1 MPSLPDIAQADAAEL
16 ARRAASHGKGLHAP
30 APDADQDAF
39 FEFLLRVGDTTLIL
53 GHRDSEWCG
62 HSPALEEDIALAN
75 VALDLIGQTQM
86 WLGLAAEVEGKG
98 RTADDL
104 AYLRD
109 AWDFRNLLL
118 VERPNGDFGNTL
130 MRHFL
135 FDVFHLELLKALTRS
150 SDKRVAEIAA
160 KAAKEVAYHVERT
173 SDLVV
178 RLGDGTEESHR
189 RMQEALDALWPY
201 VGEMF
206 IADEKDA
213 AVASAGIAPNPES
226 LRPAWEET
234 VRHVLAEG
242 TLTVPDGKF
251 AHKGGKRG
259 IHTEHLGYILADM
272 QFLQRA
278 YPGASW

>member
-1 MPSLPDIAQADAAEL
+1 MPSLPDIATADAAEL
-16 ARRAASHGKGLHAP
+16 AREAASHNKGAHAP
-30 APDADQDAF
+30 SPDADQDAF
-39 FEFLLRVGDTTLIL
+39 FEFLLRTGDTTLIL

-98 RTADDL
+98 RSADDL

-118 VERPNGDFGNTL
+118 VERPNGDFGQTL
-130 MRHFL
+130 MRHLL
-135 FDVFHLELLKALTRS
+135 FDVYHLELLKALTRS
-150 SDKRVAEIAA
+150 SDQRVADIAA
-160 KAAKEVAYHVERT
+160 KAVKEVAYHVERT

-178 RLGDGTEESHR
+178 RLGDGTDESHR
-189 RMQEALDALWPY
+189 RMQAALDALWPY

-206 IADEKDA
+206 AVDEKDE
-213 AVASAGIAPNPES
+213 AVAAAGIAPNPDS
-226 LRPAWEET
+226 LRGAWDDS
-234 VRHVLAEG
+234 VRHVLEEA
-242 TLTVPDGKF
+242 TLAIPDGKF
-251 AHKGGKRG
+251 AHKGGRQG

>member
-16 ARRAASHGKGLHAP
+16 AREAAAHGKGRRAP
-30 APDADQDAF
+30 SPDVDQDAF
-39 FEFLLRVGDTTLIL
+39 FEFLLRTGDTTLVL

-62 HSPALEEDIALAN
+62 HAPALEEDIALAN

-98 RTADDL
+98 RTADKL

-135 FDVFHLELLKALTRS
+135 FDVYHLGLLEALAGS
-150 SDKRVAEIAA
+150 SDPRVAGIAA
-160 KAAKEVAYHVERT
+160 KAGKEVAYHVERT

-178 RLGDGTEESHR
+178 RLGDGTDESHC
-189 RMQEALDALWPY
+189 RMQASLEALWPY
-201 VGEMF
+201 TGEMF
-206 IADEKDA
+206 IADEKDE
-213 AVASAGIAPNPES
+213 AVARAGIAPHPES
-226 LRPAWEET
+226 LRPAWEKT
-234 VRHVLAEG
+234 VREVLGEA
-242 TLTVPDGKF
+242 TLSMPESRF
-251 AHKGGKRG
+251 AHKGGRRG
-259 IHTEHLGYILADM
+259 VHTEHLGYILADM

-278 YPGASW
+278 YPGSEW